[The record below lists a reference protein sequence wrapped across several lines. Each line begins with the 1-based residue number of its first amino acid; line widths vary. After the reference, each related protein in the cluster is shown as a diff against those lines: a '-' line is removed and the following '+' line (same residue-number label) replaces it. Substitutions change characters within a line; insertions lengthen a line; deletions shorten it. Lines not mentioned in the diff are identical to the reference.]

1 VDRICLALGQIC
13 PVKLDLRLQKSRSGA
28 KMMNLGPD
36 KLTTSE
42 QDTIEYT
49 EIRGTTRYNLNTR
62 NHT

>member
-13 PVKLDLRLQKSRSGA
+13 PVKLDLRLRKSRSGA

-42 QDTIEYT
+42 QDTIEHT